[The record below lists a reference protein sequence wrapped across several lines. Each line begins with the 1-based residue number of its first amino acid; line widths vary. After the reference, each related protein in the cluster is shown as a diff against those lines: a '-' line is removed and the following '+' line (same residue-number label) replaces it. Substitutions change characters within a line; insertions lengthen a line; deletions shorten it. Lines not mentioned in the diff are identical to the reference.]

1 MSTAHDDLLKT
12 ALTLPESERILLAA
26 ELLDSIPGELPGL
39 SVDEPGFESELERR
53 FNDGTKSVS
62 WEEVS
67 QQLKDDLN
75 K

>member
-12 ALTLPESERILLAA
+12 ALTLPESERIQLAT
-26 ELLDSIPGELPGL
+26 ELLDSIPGTLPGL
-39 SVDEPGFESELERR
+39 SVDTAEFEKELERR
-53 FNDGTKSVS
+53 FHDGTKSVS
-62 WEEVS
+62 WEDVS